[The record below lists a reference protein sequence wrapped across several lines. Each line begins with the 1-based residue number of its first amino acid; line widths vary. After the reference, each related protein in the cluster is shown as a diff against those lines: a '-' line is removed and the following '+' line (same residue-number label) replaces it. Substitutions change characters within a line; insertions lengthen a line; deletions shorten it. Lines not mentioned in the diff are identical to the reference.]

1 MKSSSNQSSK
11 NDPLRSFQVFHR
23 FKITSIPLCTF
34 FQVKILF
41 IYSKY
46 DCFVTENNR
55 KCSKVSVLFRATRYA
70 FNTQEGNYYVL
81 ENVFFFFNFYSPSD
95 NCFMLAYN
103 MLKNNFHCRSEK
115 FCQVILVAQYK
126 LPALFQNNK
135 SKKDTFARLWPTRN
149 THSFVD
155 IL

>member
-1 MKSSSNQSSK
+1 MYFLSNE
-11 NDPLRSFQVFHR
+11 DL
-23 FKITSIPLCTF
+23 I
-34 FQVKILF
+34 

-81 ENVFFFFNFYSPSD
+81 EKVFFFHFYSPSD

-103 MLKNNFHCRSEK
+103 MLKNNFHCRPEK
-115 FCQVILVAQYK
+115 FCQIILVAQYMF
-126 LPALFQNNK
+126 PALFQNNK
-135 SKKDTFARLWPTRN
+135 SKKDTYAGL
-149 THSFVD
+149 
-155 IL
+155 

>member
-1 MKSSSNQSSK
+1 MYFLSNE
-11 NDPLRSFQVFHR
+11 DL
-23 FKITSIPLCTF
+23 I
-34 FQVKILF
+34 

-81 ENVFFFFNFYSPSD
+81 EKVYSPSD

-103 MLKNNFHCRSEK
+103 MLKTISIVDLKSFARL
-115 FCQVILVAQYK
+115 FCCAVHVASSFSKQQIKKRYFCWT
-126 LPALFQNNK
+126 LTY
-135 SKKDTFARLWPTRN
+135 KKDTFLCGYFIILLRVCRLFLSSYLKIFKR
-149 THSFVD
+149 
-155 IL
+155 